1 MLSQSCLSGRG
12 MQKAGRDGAQG
23 RGGRRALHRLMAPG
37 GPQFGVLR
45 TRGSVP
51 CPALSPGAQGR
62 RSLPAPPTQKSGAKS
77 LLPEEVVALMI
88 HESCLVFLGAHCIFH
103 PHTDPSRSWM
113 IMDAIAYHL
122 PRRWTKPSGGLG
134 PCLLPTP
141 PSRHS
146 TCLLPQQEPHPND
159 TAN

>member
-62 RSLPAPPTQKSGAKS
+62 RSLPALPHPEVWGQKS
-77 LLPEEVVALMI
+77 VAR
-88 HESCLVFLGAHCIFH
+88 GG
-103 PHTDPSRSWM
+103 
-113 IMDAIAYHL
+113 
-122 PRRWTKPSGGLG
+122 SG
-134 PCLLPTP
+134 
-141 PSRHS
+141 
-146 TCLLPQQEPHPND
+146 PND
-159 TAN
+159 P